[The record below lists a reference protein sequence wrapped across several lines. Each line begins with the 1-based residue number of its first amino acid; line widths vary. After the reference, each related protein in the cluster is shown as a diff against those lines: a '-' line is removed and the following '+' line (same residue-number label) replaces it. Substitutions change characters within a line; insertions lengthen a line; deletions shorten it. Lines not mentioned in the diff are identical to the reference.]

1 MRSALLLFPLVV
13 SLFAETHEIYP
24 NHHSRVFSAYKE
36 PVLRIKSGDTV
47 ITKTWDSG
55 GQDYKGVRHLQ
66 HPYVYPESGNPLM
79 GPFYI
84 QEADYGDALEVHL
97 DKVRLNRN
105 WGYTSY
111 RLNPGILNSGENLYP
126 NEYKMGA

>member
-1 MRSALLLFPLVV
+1 MSKIASICALLLMSPKFCPPRRTRSIRTTIRESFPR
-13 SLFAETHEIYP
+13 
-24 NHHSRVFSAYKE
+24 NQQ
-36 PVLRIKSGDTV
+36 PVLRMHSGDTV

-55 GQDYKGVRHLQ
+55 GQDQAGVRHLQ

-84 QEADYGDALEVHL
+84 EEADLGDALEVHL

-105 WGYTSY
+105 WGYTAY
-111 RLNPGILNSGENLYP
+111 RLSPDILTSSAAEAP
-126 NEYKMGA
+126 V